1 MDNIYDIFS
10 GLKER
15 VSSIRNNKKRYIVI
29 YLNHIHKNYFF
40 ELSDTYID
48 LVMSNFKYD
57 LLIAYRKSGKIIL
70 EINYN
75 RDDSQLAMVE

>member
-1 MDNIYDIFS
+1 
-10 GLKER
+10 
-15 VSSIRNNKKRYIVI
+15 
-29 YLNHIHKNYFF
+29 
-40 ELSDTYID
+40 
-48 LVMSNFKYD
+48 MSNFKYD